1 MRIAAQTDENEQLDI
16 CTSFTGKLLDC
27 RHRLS
32 SVPCIE
38 QPETKNMRTAVK
50 VKTVTVVVF
59 TVFNI
64 NIAYKNTFTVQESC
78 SPSCRI
84 IQSQIM
90 QADISTIQKSNHHR
104 TVYVVAVR
112 KNSAL
117 PFIIPLPHNSILSA
131 FSANIKQRS
140 SSGSFR

>member
-1 MRIAAQTDENEQLDI
+1 
-16 CTSFTGKLLDC
+16 
-27 RHRLS
+27 
-32 SVPCIE
+32 
-38 QPETKNMRTAVK
+38 MRTAVK

-112 KNSAL
+112 KKLCIAVYNTVAAQL
-117 PFIIPLPHNSILSA
+117 NIIGIFSKYKATVKFGFVSITIVMCIGAITVYIRACQKTSRSVN
-131 FSANIKQRS
+131 FQRNIR
-140 SSGSFR
+140 F